1 MYKKNFIIHF
11 IFIPSL
17 EILSRVFIFIQMKEL
32 SITNTYLELDSI
44 NELNQIDQDLL
55 QKAIESSK
63 KAYAPYSKFHVGAA
77 ILLENGEIVT
87 GNNQENAAYPSGL
100 CAERVA
106 AFHASSQFPEVKFI
120 TIAITANS
128 KEFNICAPIYP
139 CGACRQ
145 VLAEY
150 EYHFEKDIKLILMGE
165 TGKVHI
171 VNNVKTFLPLMFT
184 PKDLIK

>member
-1 MYKKNFIIHF
+1 MKK
-11 IFIPSL
+11 
-17 EILSRVFIFIQMKEL
+17 L
-32 SITNTYLELDSI
+32 SITNTYLEFDSI
-44 NELNQIDQDLL
+44 KDLSDADAKLLNS
-55 QKAIESSK
+55 AIVASE

-77 ILLENGEIVT
+77 ILLENGEVVT

-106 AFHASSQFPEVKFI
+106 AFHASSQFPDVKFI
-120 TIAITANS
+120 AIAITANS
-128 KEFNICAPIYP
+128 KEFKINSPIYP

-150 EYHFEKDIKLILMGE
+150 EFHFGKDIKIILMGE
-165 TGKVHI
+165 KGKVHI

-184 PKDLIK
+184 PKDLKK

>member
-1 MYKKNFIIHF
+1 
-11 IFIPSL
+11 
-17 EILSRVFIFIQMKEL
+17 MKEL
-32 SITNTYLELDSI
+32 SITNTYLEFDSI
-44 NELNQIDQDLL
+44 NDLDSADKDLL
-55 QKAIESSK
+55 LKAVEASK

-77 ILLENGEIVT
+77 ILLENGEIVS

-106 AFHASSQFPEVKFI
+106 AFHASSQFPDAKFI

-128 KEFNICAPIYP
+128 KEFNINAPIYP

-150 EYHFEKDIKLILMGE
+150 EFHFEKDIKIILMGE
-165 TGKVHI
+165 TGKIHV

-184 PKDLIK
+184 PNDLTK

>member
-1 MYKKNFIIHF
+1 
-11 IFIPSL
+11 
-17 EILSRVFIFIQMKEL
+17 MKEL
-32 SITNTYLELDSI
+32 SITNTYLEFDSI
-44 NELNQIDQDLL
+44 KDLSEADNDLL
-55 QKAIESSK
+55 LKAIESSN

-106 AFHASSQFPEVKFI
+106 AFHASSQFPDVKFLA
-120 TIAITANS
+120 IAITANS
-128 KEFNICAPIYP
+128 KEFNINAPIYP

-150 EYHFEKDIKLILMGE
+150 EYHFKKDIKIILMGE
-165 TGKVHI
+165 KGKVHI

-184 PKDLIK
+184 PKDLKK